1 VIINSKRTNEVIAQ
15 RDGAAK
21 FIIANEVLPSRSASA
36 EKQFFVGRR
45 IPIFTTVGITTLG
58 MADTRCLRAPR
69 EARPN
74 PAAPGRWPGAAPPA
88 GWPGMEGH
96 LSGEET

>member
-1 VIINSKRTNEVIAQ
+1 MIINSKRTNEVIAQ

-45 IPIFTTVGITTLG
+45 IPIFTTAVGITLG
-58 MADTRCLRAPR
+58 MADTRARVSAPL
-69 EARPN
+69 ARP
-74 PAAPGRWPGAAPPA
+74 APIPQHQVGGLAPPLRLV
-88 GWPGMEGH
+88 GLVWRD
-96 LSGEET
+96 T

>member
-36 EKQFFVGRR
+36 EKQFFLGRR
-45 IPIFTTVGITTLG
+45 IPIFTT
-58 MADTRCLRAPR
+58 
-69 EARPN
+69 
-74 PAAPGRWPGAAPPA
+74 A
-88 GWPGMEGH
+88 GSV
-96 LSGEET
+96 LL